1 MILVPVAAGKN
12 IKNAVVLKGCQKISR
27 GASIMVKEKIKI
39 NVPGFLANGISVGIK
54 DGQQKDLALIYST
67 IPAKVAAVF
76 TKNTFKAA
84 PVIIDAERIKKG
96 TAQAIITNSGCA
108 NAATGKDG
116 YRDALSVSAAL
127 ANQLKIKDEHILL
140 GSTGVIGKRL
150 PVKKIENGMSKLV
163 KGLNE
168 FGIEDAEA
176 AMMTTDKYPKIAI
189 RRGIVGAR
197 DITICG
203 IAKGAGM
210 IEPNM
215 ATLLTYVMTDAL
227 IDAKALNTVFHQA
240 IDSTFNTISID
251 GCMSTNDSAIILAN
265 GLAGNNPLERAQA
278 RLQRFRDMLSDV
290 LMELSQA
297 VIKDGEGATKFI
309 SITVDG
315 AKSRSDARK
324 AAYSIANSNLVKTA
338 FFGEDPNW
346 GRIIAALGS
355 SGIPLEKEKVSLSI
369 GDLLV
374 FSQDTPADIHLSK
387 LKGIYQKDRID
398 VRVQLG
404 GGDKSYCVYTSDLS
418 YDYVKIN
425 ADYSS

>member
-1 MILVPVAAGKN
+1 MVINKSAN
-12 IKNAVVLKGCQKISR
+12 KIS
-27 GASIMVKEKIKI
+27 
-39 NVPGFLANGISVGIK
+39 VPGFLANGISAGIK

-76 TKNTFKAA
+76 TKNVFKAA
-84 PVIIDAERIKKG
+84 PVLIDAERVKRG
-96 TAQAIITNSGCA
+96 MAQAIITNSGCA
-108 NAATGKDG
+108 NAATGKEG
-116 YRDALSVSAAL
+116 YQDALAVSAAVSG
-127 ANQLKIKDEHILL
+127 QLKIKDDLVLL

-150 PVKKIENGMSKLV
+150 PVKKIKGGISKLV

-168 FGIEDAEA
+168 FGIEDAESA
-176 AMMTTDKYPKIAI
+176 IMTTDKYPKIAI
-189 RRGIVGAR
+189 RKGIVGAK

-227 IDAKALNTVFHQA
+227 IDSKALNTVFHQA
-240 IDSTFNTISID
+240 IDATFNSISVD
-251 GCMSTNDSAIILAN
+251 GCMSTNDTAIILAN

-278 RLQRFRDMLSDV
+278 RLQRFRDMLTDV
-290 LMELSQA
+290 LMELSLA
-297 VIKDGEGATKFI
+297 VVKDGEGATKFI
-309 SITVDG
+309 SIIVEG
-315 AKSRSDARK
+315 AKSRSDARR

-355 SGIPLEKEKVSLSI
+355 SGIPLEKERVSLSI
-369 GDLLV
+369 GNMLLY
-374 FSQDTPADIHLSK
+374 SQDSPVNISPAT
-387 LKGIYQKDRID
+387 LKEIFQKDRIE
-398 VRVQLG
+398 VRIGLG

-425 ADYSS
+425 ADYST

>member
-1 MILVPVAAGKN
+1 
-12 IKNAVVLKGCQKISR
+12 
-27 GASIMVKEKIKI
+27 MVKEKMKI
-39 NVPGFLANGISVGIK
+39 NVPGFLANGIVTGIK
-54 DGQQKDLALIYST
+54 EDQEKDLALIYSA

-84 PVIIDAERIKKG
+84 PVLIDIERVKKG
-96 TAQAIITNSGCA
+96 TAQAIIINSGCA
-108 NAATGKDG
+108 NAATGKEG
-116 YRDALSVSAAL
+116 YQDALKVSAAL
-127 ANQLKIKDEHILL
+127 SRQLKIKEELILL

-150 PVKKIENGMSKLV
+150 PVKKIENGIGKLV

-227 IDAKALNTVFHQA
+227 IDNKALNTVFRQA
-240 IDSTFNTISID
+240 IDSTFNTISVD
-251 GCMSTNDSAIILAN
+251 GCMSTNDTAIILAN

-309 SITVDG
+309 SITVEG
-315 AKSRSDARK
+315 AKARSDARR
-324 AAYSIANSNLVKTA
+324 AAYAVANSNLVKTA

-355 SGIPLEKEKVSLSI
+355 SGILLDKDKVSLSI
-369 GDLLV
+369 GGLLV
-374 FSQDTPADIHLSK
+374 YSQDTPASFNSNK
-387 LKGIYQKDRID
+387 LKEIFQKDRID
-398 VRVQLG
+398 VQIQLG

-425 ADYSS
+425 ADYST

>member
-1 MILVPVAAGKN
+1 
-12 IKNAVVLKGCQKISR
+12 
-27 GASIMVKEKIKI
+27 MVKEKMKI
-39 NVPGFLANGISVGIK
+39 NVPGFLANGISAGIK
-54 DGQQKDLALIYST
+54 DGEQKDLALIYST

-96 TAQAIITNSGCA
+96 MAQAIITNSGCA

-127 ANQLKIKDEHILL
+127 AKQLKIKEEHILL

-150 PVKKIENGMSKLV
+150 PVKKIESGLGRLV

-240 IDSTFNTISID
+240 IDSTFNTISVD
-251 GCMSTNDSAIILAN
+251 GCMSTNDTAIILAN

-278 RLQRFRDMLSDV
+278 RLQRFRDMLTDV

-297 VIKDGEGATKFI
+297 IIKDGEGATKFI

-315 AKSRSDARK
+315 AKSRSDARR

-346 GRIIAALGS
+346 GRIIAALGA

-374 FSQDTPADIHLSK
+374 FSQDTPANIHLSK
-387 LKGIYQKDRID
+387 LQGIYQKDRID
-398 VRVQLG
+398 VHVHLGVATSHIAFIHQTSLMIMLKLMRVTRLRSRYLG
-404 GGDKSYCVYTSDLS
+404 L
-418 YDYVKIN
+418 N
-425 ADYSS
+425 N

>member
-1 MILVPVAAGKN
+1 
-12 IKNAVVLKGCQKISR
+12 
-27 GASIMVKEKIKI
+27 MVKENSKIR
-39 NVPGFLANGISVGIK
+39 VPGFLANGISAGIK
-54 DGQQKDLALIYST
+54 DGPQKDLALIYST

-84 PVIIDAERIKKG
+84 PVLIDTERVKKG
-96 TAQAIITNSGCA
+96 IAQAIITNSGCA
-108 NAATGKDG
+108 NAATGKEG
-116 YRDALSVSAAL
+116 YKDALSVSLAL
-127 ANQLKIKDEHILL
+127 SKQLKIKEELIML

-150 PVKKIENGMSKLV
+150 PVKKIEGGICKLV
-163 KGLNE
+163 KGLHE
-168 FGIEDAEA
+168 YGIEDAET

-189 RRGIVGAR
+189 RRGTVGAK

-227 IDAKALNTVFHQA
+227 IDSKALNTVFHQA
-240 IDSTFNTISID
+240 IDSTFNTISVD
-251 GCMSTNDSAIILAN
+251 GCMSTNDTAIILAN

-309 SITVDG
+309 SIMVEG
-315 AKSRSDARK
+315 AKSRSDARRV
-324 AAYSIANSNLVKTA
+324 AYSIANSNLVKTA

-355 SGIPLEKEKVSLSI
+355 SGIPLEKEKISLLI

-374 FSQDTPADIHLSK
+374 FSQDTPANFHLGK
-387 LKGIYQKDRID
+387 LKEIFQKDRID
-398 VRVQLG
+398 VRVVLG

-418 YDYVKIN
+418 YSGRRK
-425 ADYSS
+425 

>member
-1 MILVPVAAGKN
+1 MA
-12 IKNAVVLKGCQKISR
+12 
-27 GASIMVKEKIKI
+27 KEKMKV
-39 NVPGFLANGISVGIK
+39 NVPGFLASGISAGIK
-54 DGQQKDLALIYST
+54 EGQKKDLALIYST
-67 IPAKVAAVF
+67 IPARVAAVF

-84 PVIIDAERIKKG
+84 PVLIDMERVKKG
-96 TAQAIITNSGCA
+96 LAQAIITNSGCA

-116 YRDALSVSAAL
+116 YDDALKVSAAL
-127 ANQLKIKDEHILL
+127 AKQLKIKEELILL
-140 GSTGVIGKRL
+140 SSTGVIGKRL
-150 PVKKIENGMSKLV
+150 PVKKIENGMVRLV
-163 KGLNE
+163 KGLNQL
-168 FGIEDAEA
+168 GIEDAEN
-176 AMMTTDKYPKIAI
+176 AMMTTDSYPKIAI
-189 RRGIVGAR
+189 RKGTVGAK

-251 GCMSTNDSAIILAN
+251 GCMSTNDTAIILAN
-265 GLAGNNPLERAQA
+265 GLAANNPLERAQA

-309 SITVDG
+309 SIMVDG
-315 AKSRSDARK
+315 AKSRSDARR
-324 AAYSIANSNLVKTA
+324 AAYAIANSNLVKTA

-346 GRIIAALGS
+346 GRIIAALGA
-355 SGIPLEKEKVSLSI
+355 SGIPLEKEKISLII
-369 GDLLV
+369 GGMPV
-374 FSQDTPADIHLSK
+374 FSQDKPANFNLSK
-387 LKGIYQKDRID
+387 LKEIYKKDRID
-398 VRVQLG
+398 VQVQLG

-425 ADYSS
+425 ADYST

>member
-1 MILVPVAAGKN
+1 MLWFLGDK
-12 IKNAVVLKGCQKISR
+12 KGAV
-27 GASIMVKEKIKI
+27 IMVQEKSKI
-39 NVPGFLANGISVGIK
+39 IVPGFLANGIAAGIK
-54 DGQQKDLALIYST
+54 DDQQKDLALIYST

-84 PVIIDAERIKKG
+84 PVLIDMERVKKG
-96 TAQAIITNSGCA
+96 IAQAIITNSGCA
-108 NAATGKDG
+108 NAATGKEG
-116 YRDALSVSAAL
+116 YQDALSVSLAL
-127 ANQLKIKDEHILL
+127 SKQLKIKEEMIML

-150 PVKKIENGMSKLV
+150 PVKKIEAGIGKLV
-163 KGLNE
+163 KGLHE
-168 FGIEDAEA
+168 YGIEDAETA
-176 AMMTTDKYPKIAI
+176 IMTTDKYPKIAI
-189 RRGIVGAR
+189 RRGTVGAK

-227 IDAKALNTVFHQA
+227 IDSKALNTVFHQA
-240 IDSTFNTISID
+240 IDSTFNAISVD
-251 GCMSTNDSAIILAN
+251 GCMSTNDTAIIMAN

-297 VIKDGEGATKFI
+297 VVKDGEGATKFI
-309 SITVDG
+309 SIMVEG
-315 AKSRSDARK
+315 AKSRSDARR

-346 GRIIAALGS
+346 GRIIAALGA
-355 SGIPLEKEKVSLSI
+355 SGILLEKEKISLFI

-374 FSQDTPADIHLSK
+374 FVQDGPANFVLSK
-387 LKGIYQKDRID
+387 LKEVFQKDRID
-398 VRVQLG
+398 IRVVLG

-425 ADYSS
+425 ADYST

>member
-1 MILVPVAAGKN
+1 
-12 IKNAVVLKGCQKISR
+12 
-27 GASIMVKEKIKI
+27 MVKEKMKI

-54 DGQQKDLALIYST
+54 EGEQKDLALIYST

-84 PVIIDAERIKKG
+84 PVLIDAERIKRG

-108 NAATGKDG
+108 NAATGKEG
-116 YRDALSVSAAL
+116 YKDALNVSSAL
-127 ANQLKIKDEHILL
+127 SRQLKIRDDLILL

-168 FGIEDAEA
+168 FGIEDAEN

-189 RRGIVGAR
+189 RRGTVGAR

-227 IDAKALNTVFHQA
+227 IDSKALNTVFHQA
-240 IDSTFNTISID
+240 IDSTFNSISVD
-251 GCMSTNDSAIILAN
+251 GCMSTNDTAIILAN

-297 VIKDGEGATKFI
+297 VVKDGEGATKFI
-309 SITVDG
+309 SVAVDG
-315 AKSRSDARK
+315 AKSRSDARR
-324 AAYSIANSNLVKTA
+324 AAYAIANSNLVKTA

-355 SGIPLEKEKVSLSI
+355 SGIPLEKEKVTLSI
-369 GDLLV
+369 GGLV
-374 FSQDTPADIHLSK
+374 VFAQDMPTGFPLSK
-387 LKGIYQKDRID
+387 LREIFQKDRID
-398 VRVQLG
+398 VQVQLG

-418 YDYVKIN
+418 HDYVKIN
-425 ADYSS
+425 AEYST